1 MNSYPIGRISRLSL
15 RRLLHAT
22 CLLAGL
28 AGPVASL
35 SAQSGGT
42 GSLAGAVSSE
52 QTRNALQGAVVS
64 IPALNRTEFTDSA
77 GAFLLQNLPAGPV
90 ELVVSYNGF
99 NELRL
104 PAAVRAGETV
114 RLEAVLKPAQAL
126 LMDAFTVASVKEGS
140 ALAITQQR
148 NASNI
153 KNVAAMDEWGTLP
166 TMSVGELAIRMP
178 GISGDLDPEDGVLRN
193 ISIRGMSP
201 EFSRMTIDGMSA
213 SAVGGNGRTATL
225 YSFSGAMY
233 EQIEII
239 AGQTPDKKADSIG
252 GQFNLKTRSPLSM
265 REDRRTSYNVGVRWS
280 PSWAER
286 TPYRAD
292 HPIHPVASVSHQQV
306 FSVFGGHRNL
316 GISLNAS
323 YSEVV
328 GDKAQDRNVFQVTTE
343 PLAFFNDY
351 MSITGLNHRIVY
363 GVSARADYRISPSS
377 RFTLSAIYNEGAE
390 PFDITAQMNAWT
402 NSTIATFGA
411 NGQPTNNGGVLPG
424 FTANRTEIRP
434 IPGGITGVT
443 SSRIDLSLSKVSFYS
458 RNPTVTFA
466 GEHEFGRLKIDHAAR
481 FSHTAWDLN
490 SGSNEQGGTL
500 TLRVENIGFILDKTD
515 LDGRV
520 FTQTQGPSVYD
531 PANYTANYV
540 YTKRNRPT
548 TITEGSANV
557 NATYT
562 LETRFPILF
571 KAGGD
576 FTERRFNAQNRN
588 TRQWTRV
595 PGAPVSTAAYLP
607 VTRFEEQHPGGRLPH
622 YDPVAVNP
630 ELSNPALWTEDLYRP
645 HQQLYVSRLLGVE
658 TVPAAYVMSQAR
670 IKRLTL
676 LVGVRH
682 EDVQFENFTYI
693 AKPVARQLTAAQE
706 PDPARRAA
714 ANYTE
719 AEQEGGYGKYFPSYH
734 AAYDITENF
743 KARASWSTSYGRP
756 TFQQLIPTFSV
767 NEATATISGG
777 NPNLQA
783 QHSKNIDLKLEY
795 YTKNGG
801 LFTVG
806 AFRKTIE
813 DYIGSAVAFAKVPSG
828 ADNGYDGLYEGFNI
842 TGPRNLGSARVEGI
856 EFDARY
862 RFTFLPGPLKG
873 LTASANYTQLAT
885 EGKFEGTVERT
896 TNQIAGFIPRAGNV
910 RLLYA
915 YRKFGASLSM
925 NYTGEHLW
933 QFSATPSNNIFRKK
947 FVTYGAGVSY
957 RFRPNV
963 TASIDVSNIT
973 NEGLE
978 YYAIYE
984 DRLRRRFKFGSTINV
999 GLSGT
1004 F

>member
-1 MNSYPIGRISRLSL
+1 MNIPPSVLRLSA
-15 RRLLHAT
+15 RLLRIVA
-22 CLLAGL
+22 CLGVCLGL
-28 AGPVASL
+28 TVRSVTAADAAPGSI
-35 SAQSGGT
+35 T
-42 GSLAGAVSSE
+42 GSVSSAK
-52 QTRNALQGAVVS
+52 TRNGLQGATVRV
-64 IPALNRTEFTDSA
+64 PALNIVESTDSA
-77 GAFLLQNLPAGPV
+77 GRFSIKNLPSGVV
-90 ELVVSYNGF
+90 EIVTSYSGF
-99 NELRL
+99 NESRQKVSVTGGSVASVEIEL
-104 PAAVRAGETV
+104 ATAD
-114 RLEAVLKPAQAL
+114 VLTMA
-126 LMDAFTVASVKEGS
+126 AFTVDSVKEGAS
-140 ALAITQQR
+140 LAITQQR
-148 NASNI
+148 NAGNI

-166 TMSVGELAIRMP
+166 TMSVGELAMRMP

-265 REDRRTSYNVGVRWS
+265 REDRRTSYNVGLRWS

-292 HPIHPVASVSHQQV
+292 HPIHPVVSVSHQQV
-306 FSVFGGHRNL
+306 FSVFGGNRNL

-328 GDKAQDRNVFQVTTE
+328 GDKAQDRGVFQLTTN
-343 PLAFFNDY
+343 PVAFFNDY
-351 MSITGLNHRIVY
+351 ISITGLNHRIVY
-363 GVSARADYRISPSS
+363 GLSARADYQLSPSS
-377 RFTLSAIYNEGAE
+377 RFMLSAIYNEGAE

-402 NSTIATFGA
+402 NSTIATFDA
-411 NGQPTNNGGVLPG
+411 NGQPTNTGGVLPG
-424 FTANRTEIRP
+424 FTADRTSVRP
-434 IPGGITGVT
+434 IPGGIANVT
-443 SSRIDLSLSKVSFYS
+443 SSRMDLSISKVSFYS
-458 RNPTVTFA
+458 RNPTITFA
-466 GEHEFGRLKIDHAAR
+466 GEHEFGRLKFDHAAR

-500 TLRVENIGFILDKTD
+500 TLRAENIGFTLDKSN

-557 NATYT
+557 NVTYN
-562 LETRFPILF
+562 LDTRFPIFF

-576 FTERRFNAQNRN
+576 FTERRFNAQNRG

-595 PGAPVSTAAYLP
+595 TGAPVSTAALLP
-607 VTRFEEQHPGGRLPH
+607 ITRFEEQHPGGRLPF
-622 YDPVAVNP
+622 YDPTAVNQ

-645 HQQLYVSRLLGVE
+645 FQQLYVSRLLGVE
-658 TVPAAYVMSQAR
+658 TVPAAYVMSQAK
-670 IKRLTL
+670 INRLTL
-676 LVGVRH
+676 LVGVRY

-693 AKPVARQLTAAQE
+693 PKAAARQLSATQE
-706 PDPARRAA
+706 PNPARRAA

-719 AEQEGGYGKYFPSYH
+719 VEQEGGYDKYYPSYH
-734 AAYDITENF
+734 AAYDVTANF

-756 TFQQLIPTFSV
+756 TFQQLIPAFSV
-767 NEATATISGG
+767 NETTRVVSGG
-777 NPNLQA
+777 NPNLRA
-783 QHSKNIDLKLEY
+783 QFSENIDLKLEY
-795 YTKNGG
+795 YTKSG
-801 LFTVG
+801 LFSVG
-806 AFRKTIE
+806 AFRKDIS
-813 DYIGSAVAFAKVPSG
+813 DYIGSVVAFAKVPSG
-828 ADNGYDGLYEGFNI
+828 VDNGFDGFYDGFDV
-842 TGPRNLGSARVEGI
+842 TGPLNLGSARVEGI
-856 EFDARY
+856 EFDARQ
-862 RFTFLPGPLKG
+862 RLTFLPGPLKG

-885 EGKFEGTVERT
+885 EGRFEGTVQRS
-896 TNQIAGFIPRAGNV
+896 TNQIAGFIPRAGNA
-910 RLLYA
+910 RLY
-915 YRKFGASLSM
+915 YVFKKFGASVAM

-933 QFSATPSNNIFRKK
+933 QFSTTAANNIFRKK
-947 FVTYGAGVSY
+947 FVTYSAGVNY
-957 RFRPNV
+957 RLRPNV
-963 TASIDVSNIT
+963 TASIDVGNIT

-978 YYAIYE
+978 YYAVYE
-984 DRLRRRFKFGSTINV
+984 DRLRRRFKFGSTINF